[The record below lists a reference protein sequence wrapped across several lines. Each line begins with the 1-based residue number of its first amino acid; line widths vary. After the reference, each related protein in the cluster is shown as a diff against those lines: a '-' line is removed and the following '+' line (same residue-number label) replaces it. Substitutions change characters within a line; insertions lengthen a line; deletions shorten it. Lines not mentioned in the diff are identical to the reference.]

1 MYRSL
6 CNPVQ
11 NRVMHRPSLREESA
25 FAHTVPAATA
35 STASLIFLLH
45 RTSVRVR
52 HPHQPLKPCLA
63 CTIHL
68 LFVLFFFV
76 IFASPS
82 ASSSS
87 QQNQIFRE
95 FCPTFQNERFFL
107 ASFSSSSSL
116 LFLLELCVI
125 VASFDDD
132 PVVQNLLVVVVKT
145 QTLLSLVKGVGGVVL
160 LAFLLPCLHQ
170 KCVQISLFPGM

>member
-52 HPHQPLKPCLA
+52 HPHQPLKPFLA

-82 ASSSS
+82 ASSS

-95 FCPTFQNERFFL
+95 FRPTFQNERFFL

-125 VASFDDD
+125 VASFDDN
-132 PVVQNLLVVVVKT
+132 PVVQNLLVVVKT
-145 QTLLSLVKGVGGVVL
+145 QTLFFSD
-160 LAFLLPCLHQ
+160 AFNEPLLLPLLHHQ
-170 KCVQISLFPGM
+170 KCVQISLFPGL